1 MTSKDGEWIL
11 VDMNMTITVAV
22 KMVTS
27 VMIDNDASNTDLAFA
42 FSCLRAI
49 QSLYYSLQVFITNC
63 IIHLQFLIKIILLAQ
78 LWFY

>member
-42 FSCLRAI
+42 FSYLRAI
-49 QSLYYSLQVFITNC
+49 QNLYYSLQVFIT
-63 IIHLQFLIKIILLAQ
+63 IYVMHLQCLVKIIMLAQ
-78 LWFY
+78 LRFY